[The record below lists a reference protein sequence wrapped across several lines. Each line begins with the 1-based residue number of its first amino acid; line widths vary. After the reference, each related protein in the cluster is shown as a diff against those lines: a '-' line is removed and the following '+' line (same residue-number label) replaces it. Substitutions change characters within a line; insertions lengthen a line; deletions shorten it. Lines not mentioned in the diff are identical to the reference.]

1 MRSTA
6 IQAKDSITIQLPV
19 AKVWSVLTNVAEY
32 PQWWPW
38 YLGIRVISAVDQQ
51 APGTEVAVCPLG
63 KRVFWFRVEK
73 ISGMESILLRYPG
86 SFITG
91 YGEWQL
97 QSAADAT
104 IVSFQLD
111 VQAHGWAIVLLGT
124 LFNLGWMHS
133 LSMRHLL
140 RKLRSESIRQASI

>member
-1 MRSTA
+1 M
-6 IQAKDSITIQLPV
+6 

-38 YLGIRVISAVDQQ
+38 YLGIRVISVADQQ
-51 APGTEVAVCPLG
+51 APGAEVAVCPFG
-63 KRVFWFRVEK
+63 KRSFWFRVEK

-91 YGEWQL
+91 CGAWQL

-104 IVSFQLD
+104 TVSFQLD
-111 VQAHGWAIVLLGT
+111 VRAHGWAITLLGS

-140 RKLRSESIRQASI
+140 GNLRSESVRQANI